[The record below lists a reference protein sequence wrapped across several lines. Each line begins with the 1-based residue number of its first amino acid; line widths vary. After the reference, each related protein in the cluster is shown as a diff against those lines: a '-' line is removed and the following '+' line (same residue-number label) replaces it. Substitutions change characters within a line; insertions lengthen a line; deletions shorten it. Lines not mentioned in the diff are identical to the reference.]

1 MSIDPHKIACLLAL
15 AALAGA
21 GCLRTSSDSPE
32 AAVPAVHF
40 VKPIVE
46 EVTEYSY
53 FTGRM
58 DAVQSVDVRARVTG
72 YLEQIKFTEGQEV
85 KEGDL
90 LFKIDPRPYQAV
102 ADEAHSQI
110 ALSKARLDLAK
121 ANFNR
126 LKEIARTPGAV
137 SQQEVDTTAATLEQ
151 ANAQLQAS
159 LASAKSADLNLEFT
173 NVIAP
178 INGMIGRTL
187 FTVGNLITQDST
199 LLTTIVSSDPMYA
212 YFDVD
217 ERSMLRYQ
225 ALVREGKVKS
235 ARAGEE
241 VPVQLGLA
249 NEDNQ
254 YPHEGT
260 LDFVN
265 NQVDP
270 LTGTIQVRGVFA
282 NPLPARGKTRFFT
295 PGLFVRVRMP
305 IGEAQKA
312 MVIPQAAIAIDQGR
326 KYVLVVNDQDIVKYC
341 AITTGPELPNGM
353 QVAIPVNADPKG
365 DKLPVAE
372 ADEQSEE
379 SLTPNDR
386 VIVGGLQK
394 VRPGDK
400 VLPRPVE

>member
-21 GCLRTSSDSPE
+21 GCRRTSSDSPE
-32 AAVPAVHF
+32 AAVPAVRF
-40 VKPIVE
+40 VKPAVQ

-72 YLEQIKFTEGQEV
+72 YLEEIKFTEGQEV

-178 INGMIGRTL
+178 INGIISRTL

-365 DKLPVAE
+365 DKLPVPE

-394 VRPGDK
+394 VRPGDR